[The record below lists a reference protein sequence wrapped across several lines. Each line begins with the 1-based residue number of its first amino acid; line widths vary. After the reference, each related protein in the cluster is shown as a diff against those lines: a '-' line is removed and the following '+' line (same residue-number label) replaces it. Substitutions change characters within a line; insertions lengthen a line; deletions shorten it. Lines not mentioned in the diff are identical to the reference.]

1 MTGIGIAALLFA
13 IIFLGL
19 MVTFLTNLPAPTRA
33 GTGRDG
39 AHIVATRTTALADNP
54 PGPTSMR
61 DPNTRGRPSAS

>member
-33 GTGRDG
+33 GDGRDSSP
-39 AHIVATRTTALADNP
+39 VP
-54 PGPTSMR
+54 
-61 DPNTRGRPSAS
+61 RPSLGGPPPEHSPLPEHHPKLVRSGD